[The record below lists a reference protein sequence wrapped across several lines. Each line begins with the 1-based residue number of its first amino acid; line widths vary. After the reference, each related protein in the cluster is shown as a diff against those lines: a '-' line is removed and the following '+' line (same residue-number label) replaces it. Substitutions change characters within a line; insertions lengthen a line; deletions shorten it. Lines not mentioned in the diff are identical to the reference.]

1 MQKSPPQKLHAGLRG
16 LLEYTALLIIAGIVT
31 LAYMAAAPTTLGA
44 IPLLPAAELVLVVW
58 LVAVLYG
65 FFARKPWV
73 WAASLVCFSFVL
85 VYSLVLHYYLLQF
98 QLVPFELFLL
108 LSLFS
113 FLMNGTV
120 LWYVFQKKI
129 YFTNPYYT
137 DHFGV
142 ADRLFVNILLCLL
155 VLLLAISITVLKLFK

>member
-16 LLEYTALLIIAGIVT
+16 LLEYTALLIITGIGT
-31 LAYMAAAPTTLGA
+31 LAYMSAAPTTLGA
-44 IPLLPAAELVLVVW
+44 IPLLPVAELVLVVW

-137 DHFGV
+137 DRFGV
-142 ADRLFVNILLCLL
+142 ADRLFVHILLCLL
-155 VLLLAISITVLKLFK
+155 VLLLAISITVLNIFK